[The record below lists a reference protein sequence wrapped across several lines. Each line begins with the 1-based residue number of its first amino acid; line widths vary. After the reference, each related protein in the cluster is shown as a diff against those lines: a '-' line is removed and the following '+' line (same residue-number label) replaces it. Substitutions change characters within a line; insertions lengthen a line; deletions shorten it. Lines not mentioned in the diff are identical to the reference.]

1 MDLYIFWISVGYIL
15 LAELLCLPFSYLLSK
30 IVSLDEDVSAS
41 PVAMRG
47 SGLEKLYKKRHKRS
61 LGEGASGFA
70 MASIP
75 VIGFVLFGMIPLIL
89 ALAMAFMYVP
99 GKGNIMK
106 AEFVGLQNFEEVL
119 SDHMFW
125 QSIGNTLKMA
135 ISLPICIVIAL
146 VIAYLLTKNIKGRSF
161 FRGVYFVPYVCCA
174 VAVTLM
180 WELIFNQNHGIIN
193 SWLGLTRDTAIGWLT
208 EASTYTLCLI
218 IIGIWSGTAYG
229 IVLYGAALTNVN
241 RSLYEAAKVDGAGSV
256 RCFFNITLPGV
267 SPTSFY
273 LLTTGLIGALQEFTR
288 PQMLGGGEGAGPN
301 NNGLTIVFYIYR
313 RAFEYNNQ
321 MGVAAA
327 AALILAIFILIVTAI
342 NFVVSKKWVS
352 YD

>member
-1 MDLYIFWISVGYIL
+1 MN
-15 LAELLCLPFSYLLSK
+15 
-30 IVSLDEDVSAS
+30 
-41 PVAMRG
+41 
-47 SGLEKLYKKRHKRS
+47 LEKLYNKRTKKK
-61 LGEGASGFA
+61 LGQNNSGML

-75 VIGFVLFGMIPLIL
+75 VVGFIIFGMLPLLL

-99 GKGNIMK
+99 GRGDISR
-106 AEFVGLQNFEEVL
+106 AQFAGLENFKEVL
-119 SDHMFW
+119 GDHMFW
-125 QSIGNTLKMA
+125 KSILNTLRMA

-146 VIAYLLTKNIKGRSF
+146 IVAYLLTKNIKGRSF

-174 VAVTLM
+174 VAVSLM

-193 SWLGLTRDTAIGWLT
+193 SWLGLTRETAIPWLT
-208 EASTYTLCLI
+208 DSDTYTLCLI

-241 RSLYEAAKVDGAGSV
+241 KSLYEAAKVDGAGSF

-288 PQMLGGGEGAGPN
+288 PQMIGGGEGAGPN
-301 NNGLTIVFYIYR
+301 NDGLTIVFYIYR
-313 RAFEYNNQ
+313 RAFVYNNE
-321 MGVAAA
+321 MGSAAA
-327 AALILAIFILIVTAI
+327 AALILSVLILIVTAI
-342 NFVVSKKWVS
+342 NFVVSKKWVN

>member
-1 MDLYIFWISVGYIL
+1 MN
-15 LAELLCLPFSYLLSK
+15 
-30 IVSLDEDVSAS
+30 
-41 PVAMRG
+41 
-47 SGLEKLYKKRHKRS
+47 LEKIYKKRKKGR
-61 LGEGASGFA
+61 LGQNSSGFL
-70 MASIP
+70 MACIP
-75 VIGFVLFGMIPLIL
+75 VIGFILFGLIPLAL
-89 ALAMAFMYVP
+89 ALAMAFMDVP
-99 GKGNIMK
+99 GRGDIAN
-106 AEFVGLQNFEEVL
+106 AEFVGFDNFKEVL
-119 SDHMFW
+119 SDHIFW
-125 QSIGNTLKMA
+125 KSILNTLKMA

-146 VIAYLLTKNIKGRSF
+146 VVAFLLTKNIKGRSF

-193 SWLGLTRDTAIGWLT
+193 SWLGLTRETAIPWLT
-208 EASTYTLCLI
+208 DSSTYTLCLI

-241 RSLYEAAKVDGAGSV
+241 RSLYEAAKVDGAGSF

-288 PQMLGGGEGAGPN
+288 PQMLGGGDGAGPN
-301 NNGLTIVFYIYR
+301 NDGLTIVFYIYR
-313 RAFEYNNQ
+313 RAFVYNNE
-321 MGVAAA
+321 MGSAAA
-327 AALILAIFILIVTAI
+327 AALILSVFILIVTVI
-342 NFVVSKKWVS
+342 NFVVSRRWVN